1 MMRIGPY
8 EVLGEVGRGG
18 MGVVFR
24 VRTPE
29 GSDAALKLLLKA
41 DPATFARFERERR
54 LQGALGEEAGFVGLL
69 DAGVSDERGVERAQA
84 WIVMPFVPGGTLRDR
99 LRRGPLGVA
108 ETIALGEEL
117 ARALGHAHERGIVH
131 RDVKPENVLFTASGR
146 ALLADLGLAKHF
158 DRAAPG
164 ASQSLSLSRSGAFR
178 GTAGYM
184 SPEQIET
191 PSSVGP
197 PADVFALGAVL
208 HECLSGRPAFRGET
222 VFELLANVTDGTV
235 EPVDRPDLPAW
246 LAGVLGRAL
255 DPDPAARFANGA
267 DLARSLGERGAR
279 PRRAL
284 PLVAGAALGAA
295 LLGGLLVA
303 ASWPAAPAPAKPVEV
318 AKSHE
323 PPAKTSVP
331 AKAETPAT
339 PSTADSEAPPPGP
352 GTEELV
358 ALANAKLA
366 NKDVEGAIE
375 GLTAAIEREPERP
388 ITWAIRAAARG
399 MKGDVDGA
407 IADSTRAI
415 ELDPGLAK
423 AWVNRSLARFNKHDL
438 EGSIADATKAIAL
451 DPGLPGAWACRA
463 DALALGPDL
472 DRAFSDY
479 SKAIELDPGSGE
491 LWSHRGSVRGRNG
504 DPAGALADLTKA
516 TELDPGLPNAWA
528 NRGILRA
535 AKDEVDGAI
544 ADFTRAIEL
553 EPGFTAAW
561 ANRGSAR
568 LSKGDSKGAIADLE
582 RALALGP
589 DRATTQQIRDL
600 LARARKRAP

>member
-1 MMRIGPY
+1 MVMRIGPY
-8 EVLGEVGRGG
+8 EVLGELGRGG

-29 GSDAALKLLLKA
+29 GNDAALKLLLKA
-41 DPATFARFERERR
+41 DQATFARFERERR

-69 DAGVSDERGVERAQA
+69 DGGVSREGA
-84 WIVMPFVPGGTLRDR
+84 WILMPFVPGGTLREK
-99 LRRGPLGVA
+99 LKRGPLGVE
-108 ETIALGEEL
+108 ETIALGTEL
-117 ARALGHAHERGIVH
+117 ARALASAHERGIVH

-146 ALLADLGLAKHF
+146 ALVADLGLAKHF

-222 VFELLANVTDGTV
+222 VFELLANVSVGTV

-246 LAGVLGRAL
+246 LAGVLRRAL

-295 LLGGLLVA
+295 LLAGLLVA
-303 ASWPAAPAPAKPVEV
+303 ASGPAAPAPARPVEV
-318 AKSHE
+318 AQSPG
-323 PPAKTSVP
+323 PPASPSVP
-331 AKAETPAT
+331 ARAETPAT
-339 PSTADSEAPPPGP
+339 PSRADPGAPPAGP
-352 GTEELV
+352 GVEELV
-358 ALANAKLA
+358 TLANAKLA
-366 NKDVEGAIE
+366 NKDVEGAIKDL
-375 GLTAAIEREPERP
+375 GVAIEREPEQA
-388 ITWAIRAAARG
+388 ISWAIRGLARG

-415 ELDPGLAK
+415 ELDPALAK
-423 AWVNRSLARFNKHDL
+423 AWANRAVARFNKQDL

-451 DPGLPGAWACRA
+451 DPGLHAAWACRA
-463 DALALGPDL
+463 DALAQGPDL

-479 SKAIELDPGSGE
+479 SRAIELDPGSGE

-504 DPAGALADLTKA
+504 DPDGALADLTKA

-535 AKDEVDGAI
+535 ARDEVDGAI

-553 EPGFTAAW
+553 EPGFAAAW
-561 ANRGSAR
+561 AKRGSAR
-568 LSKGDSKGAIADLE
+568 LTRGDSKGAIADLE
-582 RALALGP
+582 RALALEP
-589 DRATTQQIRDL
+589 DGATAPEIREL

>member
-1 MMRIGPY
+1 MKIGPY
-8 EVLGEVGRGG
+8 EVLGELGRGG

-29 GSDAALKLLLKA
+29 GSDAALKLLHKA

-84 WIVMPFVPGGTLRDR
+84 WIVMPFVPGGTLRDK

-146 ALLADLGLAKHF
+146 GLLADLGLAKHF

-164 ASQSLSLSRSGAFR
+164 ASQSLSLSRSGTFR

-222 VFELLANVTDGTV
+222 VFELLANVSAGAV

-246 LAGVLGRAL
+246 LAGVLDRAL

-284 PLVAGAALGAA
+284 PLVAGAALGAVVVA
-295 LLGGLLVA
+295 GLLVA
-303 ASWPAAPAPAKPVEV
+303 ASWPAAPAPAKLEV
-318 AKSHE
+318 AKSPG
-323 PPAKTSVP
+323 PPASPSVP

-339 PSTADSEAPPPGP
+339 STADPGPPPPGP

-366 NKDVEGAIE
+366 HKDLEGAIE
-375 GLTAAIEREPERP
+375 GLTAAIEREPERA
-388 ITWAIRAAARG
+388 ISWAIRGVARG
-399 MKGDVDGA
+399 MKGDTDGA
-407 IADSTRAI
+407 IADSTRAL

-423 AWVNRSLARFNKHDL
+423 AWVNRALARFNKRDL

-451 DPGLPGAWACRA
+451 DPGLHSAWACRA
-463 DALALGPDL
+463 DALSLGPDL

-479 SKAIELDPGSGE
+479 SKAIELEPGSGE

-504 DPAGALADLTKA
+504 DPDGALADLTKA
-516 TELDPGLPNAWA
+516 TELDPGLANAWA
-528 NRGILRA
+528 NQGVLRA
-535 AKDEVDGAI
+535 GKDDVDGAI

-582 RALALGP
+582 RALELGP
-589 DRATTQQIRDL
+589 DRATRRQIREL